1 MKYVTLSELNSYL
14 GTSGEDTLI
23 TTLWN
28 YAESV
33 FDTLIGQ
40 VLEEWHVTQYFP
52 YWYSE
57 GNYPEGRVFWLNSTR
72 IIDIV
77 TINGTDPGTKD
88 TDYIIEWRR
97 LELKNTVTT
106 ANTFPF
112 RYTIVYNAGYN
123 PIPDDV
129 KLAVSILVGAL
140 YNTKNANGI
149 SSYRQDLLSVNYK
162 DGNILESITDT
173 AQKGVVQAII
183 NKYTVHTFLT

>member
-14 GTSGEDTLI
+14 GTSGEDSLI

-28 YAESV
+28 YAEGV

-40 VLEEWHVTQYFP
+40 DLVAWHVKQYFP
-52 YWYSE
+52 CGYTE
-57 GNYPEGRVFWLNSTR
+57 GNYEEGRVFWLNRTN

-77 TINGTDPGTKD
+77 TINGTEPGTKD
-88 TDYIIEWRR
+88 TNYIIEWRR
-97 LELKNTVTT
+97 LELKNTLATP
-106 ANTFPF
+106 NTFPY
-112 RYTIVYNAGYN
+112 RYTIVHNSWYDT
-123 PIPDDV
+123 IPDDV
-129 KLAVSILVGAL
+129 KLAISIIVGAL

-173 AQKGVVQAII
+173 TQKWVVQAII